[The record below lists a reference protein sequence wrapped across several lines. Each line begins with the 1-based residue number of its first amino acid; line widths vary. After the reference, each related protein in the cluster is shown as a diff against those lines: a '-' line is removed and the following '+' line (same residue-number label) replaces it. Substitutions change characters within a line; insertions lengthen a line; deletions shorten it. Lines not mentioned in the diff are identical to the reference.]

1 MRAEEGGAAQP
12 SARSLLVTGASG
24 YVGRKLVEALAREPG
39 GVARIVAT
47 DLRAPPEGERLPGV
61 VYETADVRSSDFEAL
76 LRRHACDLVV
86 HLAAV
91 VTPGPGSTRAAEYEV
106 DVVGTQRVVAG
117 CLAAGVRALIY
128 TSSGAAYGY
137 HADNPEWLDEEAPLR
152 GNPEFAYADHKRQ
165 VEELLARARRA
176 HPELRQLVFRVATIL
191 GARADNQITRL
202 FDGRFVLGVAGST
215 APFVL
220 IWDEDVVGA
229 ILHGIRGGG
238 AGVFNLAG
246 DGTLSLREMA
256 RRLGKPYLAVP
267 PVLLALGLRAGRRL
281 GLTAYGP
288 EQLGFLRYRP
298 VLANRRLK
306 NEFGYVPRK
315 RTSEVFDAFVAA
327 RQARDRAAQPRS
339 RDRAAQ
345 PRSRGRAAR

>member
-1 MRAEEGGAAQP
+1 MTESAGGAEP
-12 SARSLLVTGASG
+12 PYRSVLVTGAGG
-24 YVGRKLVEALAREPG
+24 YVGRQLVEALAREPG
-39 GVARIVAT
+39 AVAT
-47 DLRAPPEGERLPGV
+47 LVASDLRLPPERERLPGV
-61 VYETADVRSSDFEAL
+61 VYETADVRSADFAAL
-76 LRRHACDLVV
+76 FRRHATDLVV
-86 HLAAV
+86 HLAAI

-106 DVVGTQRVVAG
+106 DVAGTRRVLEA
-117 CLAAGVRALIY
+117 CLAAGVRKLIY

-137 HADNPEWLDEEAPLR
+137 HADNPSFLVEESPLR

-165 VEELLARARRA
+165 VEELLARARRE
-176 HPELRQLVFRVATIL
+176 HPELRQLVLRAGTIL

-202 FDGRFVLGVAGST
+202 FDGRFVLGVAGSS

-220 IWDEDVVGA
+220 IWDQDVVGA
-229 ILHGIRGGG
+229 ILHGIREGG

-256 RRLGKPYLAVP
+256 GRLGKPYLAVP
-267 PVLLALGLRAGRRL
+267 PGLLALGLRVGRRL

-306 NEFGYVPRK
+306 SDFGYVPRK
-315 RTSEVFDAFVAA
+315 TTSEVFDVFVAA
-327 RQARDRAAQPRS
+327 RRAGP
-339 RDRAAQ
+339 
-345 PRSRGRAAR
+345 